1 MNCPAPVRR
10 RAAGAVLALLAL
22 LVPLTACGGDDP
34 STGEKTTVTV
44 LAAASLTD
52 AFGDVRT
59 AYAGEAP
66 DVTLRFSFAGS
77 QELAAQVRA
86 GSPADVIATA
96 DEKTMNGLADQVGDP
111 QPFVTNRLAIVVGKG
126 NPKKITGLADLADPK
141 LKVVLAGPTV
151 PAGRYARQI
160 LKKADVEVLPK
171 SEATDVRQVV
181 TPVRLGE
188 ADAGIVY
195 ATDITAAGD
204 EVQAVAIPT
213 EQNLVAT
220 YPIATIK
227 GSKNAD
233 AANAFTTWMQ
243 TDDARDIFEKNGFG
257 DPAES

>member
-1 MNCPAPVRR
+1 MSARPRTRMV
-10 RAAGAVLALLAL
+10 GAVLALLVL
-22 LVPLTACGGDDP
+22 LVPLTACGGDGAGNDG
-34 STGEKTTVTV
+34 GEKTTVTV

-59 AYAGEAP
+59 AYAAEAS
-66 DVTLRFSFAGS
+66 DVILKFSFAGS

-96 DEKTMNGLADQVGDP
+96 DEKTMNGIADYVSGP
-111 QPFVTNRLAIVVGKG
+111 EPFVTNRLAIVVGKG
-126 NPKKITGLADLADPK
+126 NPKKITGLADLAKPE

-160 LKKADVEVLPK
+160 LKKADVTVKPK
-171 SEATDVRQVV
+171 SEATDVRQVI

-195 ATDITAAGD
+195 ATDITAAGA
-204 EVQAVAIPT
+204 EVEAVAIPT

-220 YPIATIK
+220 YPVATIK
-227 GSKNAD
+227 DSENAD
-233 AANAFTTWMQ
+233 AASAFTSWLRG
-243 TDDARDIFEKNGFG
+243 DDTKKIFEKNGFG

>member
-1 MNCPAPVRR
+1 MTRSSLARTF
-10 RAAGAVLALLAL
+10 GAVLALLAL
-22 LVPLTACGGDDP
+22 LVPVAGCGGDEGSP
-34 STGEKTTVTV
+34 AGEKTTVTV

-59 AYAGEAP
+59 AYAAEAP

-96 DEKTMNGLADQVGDP
+96 DEKTMNGLTDHVSDP
-111 QPFVTNRLAIVVGKG
+111 RPFVTNRLAIVVGKG
-126 NPKKITGLADLADPK
+126 NPEKIATLADLAKPE

-160 LKKADVEVLPK
+160 LKKADVTVKPK
-171 SEATDVRQVV
+171 SEATDVRQVI

-195 ATDITAAGD
+195 VTDITAAGA
-204 EVQAVAIPT
+204 EVEAVAIPT

-220 YPIATIK
+220 YPVATVK
-227 GSKNAD
+227 DSKNAD
-233 AANAFTTWMQ
+233 AAKAFTTWLHGA
-243 TDDARDIFEKNGFG
+243 DAKTIFDKNGFG
-257 DPAES
+257 DPTES